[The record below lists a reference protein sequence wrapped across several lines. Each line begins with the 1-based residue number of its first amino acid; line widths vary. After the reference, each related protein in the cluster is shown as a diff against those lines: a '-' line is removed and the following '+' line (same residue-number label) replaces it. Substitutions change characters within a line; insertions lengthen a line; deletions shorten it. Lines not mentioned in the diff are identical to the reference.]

1 MIIEDLLLPGS
12 PMVMHPKNKPSKLGK
27 SLKAEAIDLNH
38 LSYLPTYIDHKIAH
52 QPPSILYG

>member
-38 LSYLPTYIDHKIAH
+38 LCYLPSY
-52 QPPSILYG
+52 S